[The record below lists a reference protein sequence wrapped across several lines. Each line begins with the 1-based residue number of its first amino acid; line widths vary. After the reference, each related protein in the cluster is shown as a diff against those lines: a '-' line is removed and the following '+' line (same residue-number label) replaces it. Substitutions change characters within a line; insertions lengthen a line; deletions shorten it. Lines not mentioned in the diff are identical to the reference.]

1 MFKRLIPK
9 KDVFFDHMEGLAG
22 KAAEIVAAFR
32 AQLDHPDESQA
43 RLAAVKAIEHD
54 ADRIL
59 HATIA
64 DLHRTFVTPLDRNEI
79 STICKRLDDII
90 DLVEGAAMRAFHYE
104 IRDVRPPLKALLDV
118 LDRQVV
124 ALREGLGALHDLRHP
139 QPLRDC
145 IVKVH
150 TLENEADDIL
160 RPAIGNLFREEQD
173 PRMILKWKEI
183 YEHVEKATD
192 RCEDVADHIE
202 NVLLEYS

>member
-9 KDVFFDHMEGLAG
+9 KDVFFDHMEALAA

-32 AQLDHPDESQA
+32 AQLDHPGEGQA
-43 RLAAVKAIEHD
+43 RVAAVKAIEHE
-54 ADRIL
+54 ADNIL

-90 DLVEGAAMRAFHYE
+90 DLVEGASMRVYHYE
-104 IRDVRPPLKALLDV
+104 IRETRAPLTALLDV
-118 LDRQVV
+118 LDRQVA
-124 ALREGLGALHDLRHP
+124 ALREGLAALHDLRHP
-139 QPLRDC
+139 EPLRDC

-160 RPAIGNLFREEQD
+160 RPAIGNLFREEKD
-173 PRMILKWKEI
+173 PRLILKWKEI

>member
-1 MFKRLIPK
+1 LFKRLMRR
-9 KDVFFDHMEGLAG
+9 KDVFFDQMESLAT
-22 KAAEIVAAFR
+22 KAAEIVGAFR
-32 AQLDHPDESQA
+32 AQLDHQEDAQA
-43 RLAAVKAIEHD
+43 RLAAVKAIEHE
-54 ADRIL
+54 ADEIL
-59 HATIA
+59 HSTIE

-90 DLVEGAAMRAFHYE
+90 DLVEGAAMRVYHYE
-104 IRDVRPPLKALLDV
+104 IRDVRAPLRALLGV
-118 LDRQVV
+118 LERQIV
-124 ALREGLGALHDLRHP
+124 ALREGLAALHDLRHP
-139 QPLRDC
+139 EPLREC

-160 RPAIGNLFREEQD
+160 RPAIGSLFREEKD
-173 PRMILKWKEI
+173 PRLILKWKEI

>member
-1 MFKRLIPK
+1 LFKKK
-9 KDVFFDHMEGLAG
+9 KDVFFEHMEALGA
-22 KAAEIVAAFR
+22 KAEEIVTAFR
-32 AQLDHPDESQA
+32 EQLEHPDEAQA
-43 RLAAVKAIEHD
+43 RLAAVKAIEHA
-54 ADRIL
+54 ADHVL
-59 HATIA
+59 HETIGG
-64 DLHRTFVTPLDRNEI
+64 LHRTFVTPLDRNEI
-79 STICKRLDDII
+79 NTICKRLDDII
-90 DLVEGAAMRAFHYE
+90 DLVEGAAMRTYHYE
-104 IRDVRPPLKALLDV
+104 IRETRPPLRKLLDV
-118 LDRQVV
+118 LEQQVK
-124 ALREGLGALHDLRHP
+124 ALREALGALHDLRHP
-139 QPLRDC
+139 ELLRAC

>member
-1 MFKRLIPK
+1 MFKKLGRK
-9 KDVFFDHMEGLAG
+9 KDVFFEHMEKLAE
-22 KAAEIVAAFR
+22 KAQEIVTAFR
-32 AQLDHPDESQA
+32 AQLDHPEEAQS
-43 RLAAVKAIEHD
+43 RLAAVKAIEHE
-54 ADRIL
+54 ADRLL
-59 HATIA
+59 HGTIG

-104 IRDVRPPLKALLDV
+104 IRAARAPLLALLVV
-118 LDRQVV
+118 LEKQVT
-124 ALREGLGALHDLRHP
+124 ALREGLAVLHDMRHP
-139 QPLRDC
+139 EPLRQC
-145 IVKVH
+145 IVQVH

-160 RPAIGNLFREEQD
+160 RPTIGALFRDEQD

-202 NVLLEYS
+202 NILLEYS

>member
-1 MFKRLIPK
+1 VFKIGRK
-9 KDVFFDHMEGLAG
+9 KDVFFEHMEKLAE
-22 KAAEIVAAFR
+22 KAGEIVTAFR
-32 AQLDHPDESQA
+32 AQLDHPDEAQA
-43 RLAAVKAIEHD
+43 RLAAVKEIEHA
-54 ADRIL
+54 ADRLL
-59 HATIA
+59 HATIG

-79 STICKRLDDII
+79 NTMCKRLDDVI
-90 DLVEGAAMRAFHYE
+90 DLVEGAAMRAYHYE
-104 IRDVRPPLKALLDV
+104 IRTARPPLLALLDV
-118 LDRQVV
+118 LDKQVA

-139 QPLRDC
+139 QPLREC

-160 RPAIGNLFREEQD
+160 RPTIAGLFRDEQD

>member
-9 KDVFFDHMEGLAG
+9 KDVFFDHMEALAG
-22 KAAEIVAAFR
+22 KAAEIVVAFR
-32 AQLDHPDESQA
+32 AQLQHPDDAQV
-43 RLAAVKAIEHD
+43 RLAAVKEIEHE

-59 HATIA
+59 HTTIA

-90 DLVEGAAMRAFHYE
+90 DLVEGAAMRVYHYE
-104 IRDVRPPLKALLDV
+104 IREVRPPLTALLDV
-118 LDRQVV
+118 LDRQVA
-124 ALREGLGALHDLRHP
+124 ALREGLAALHDLRHP
-139 QPLRDC
+139 APLREC

-160 RPAIGNLFREEQD
+160 RPAIGNLFREEKD
-173 PRMILKWKEI
+173 PRLILKWKEI

>member
-1 MFKRLIPK
+1 MFRRLIPR
-9 KDVFFDHMEGLAG
+9 KDIFFDHMEALAA
-22 KAAEIVAAFR
+22 KAGEIVVAFR
-32 AQLDHPDESQA
+32 AQLDNQDDPQA
-43 RLAAVKAIEHD
+43 RVAAVKDIEHE
-54 ADRIL
+54 ADRLL

-90 DLVEGAAMRAFHYE
+90 DLVEGAAMRVYHYE
-104 IRDVRPPLKALLDV
+104 IREVRPPLRALLDV
-118 LDRQVV
+118 LERQVV
-124 ALREGLGALHDLRHP
+124 ALKEGLAALHDLRHP
-139 QPLRDC
+139 GPLREC

-160 RPAIGNLFREEQD
+160 RPAIGNLFREEKD
-173 PRMILKWKEI
+173 PRLILKWKEI

>member
-1 MFKRLIPK
+1 MFKRLMRR
-9 KDVFFDHMEGLAG
+9 KDVFFDQMESLAT
-22 KAAEIVAAFR
+22 KAAEIVGAFR
-32 AQLDHPDESQA
+32 AQLDHQEDAQA
-43 RLAAVKAIEHD
+43 RLAAVKAIEHE
-54 ADRIL
+54 ADEIL
-59 HATIA
+59 HSTIE

-90 DLVEGAAMRAFHYE
+90 DLVEGAAMRVYHYE
-104 IRDVRPPLKALLDV
+104 IRDVRAPLRALLGV
-118 LDRQVV
+118 LERQIV
-124 ALREGLGALHDLRHP
+124 ALREGLAALHDLRHP
-139 QPLRDC
+139 EPLREC

-160 RPAIGNLFREEQD
+160 RPAIGSLFREEKD
-173 PRMILKWKEI
+173 PRLILKWKEI

>member
-1 MFKRLIPK
+1 VFRRLIPK
-9 KDVFFDHMEGLAG
+9 KDVFFDHMEGLAA
-22 KAAEIVAAFR
+22 KAAEILVAFR
-32 AQLDHPDESQA
+32 AQLDHPAEAQA
-43 RLAAVKAIEHD
+43 RLAAVKAIEHQ
-54 ADRIL
+54 ADHLL
-59 HATIA
+59 HTTIA

-79 STICKRLDDII
+79 STICKRLDDVI
-90 DLVEGAAMRAFHYE
+90 DLVEGAAMRVYHYE
-104 IRDVRPPLKALLDV
+104 ITQVRTPLIALLGV
-118 LDRQVV
+118 LERQV
-124 ALREGLGALHDLRHP
+124 AAMREGLAALHDLRHP
-139 QPLRDC
+139 EPLRDC
-145 IVKVH
+145 IVKIH

>member
-1 MFKRLIPK
+1 LFKTLGRK
-9 KDVFFDHMEGLAG
+9 KDPFFEHMEMLAA
-22 KAAEIVAAFR
+22 KAEEIVAAFR
-32 AQLDHPDESQA
+32 AQLENPDEAQA

-54 ADRIL
+54 ADKLL
-59 HATIA
+59 HGTIG

-79 STICKRLDDII
+79 STMCKRLDDII
-90 DLVEGAAMRAFHYE
+90 DLVEGAAMRAYHYE
-104 IRDVRPPLKALLDV
+104 IRTTRPPLLALLVV
-118 LDRQVV
+118 LEKQVA
-124 ALREGLGALHDLRHP
+124 ALREGLAVLHDLRHP
-139 QPLRDC
+139 AALREC

-160 RPAIGNLFREEQD
+160 RPTIAGLFRDEQD

-192 RCEDVADHIE
+192 RCEDVADHLE

>member
-1 MFKRLIPK
+1 VFKRLIPK
-9 KDVFFDHMEGLAG
+9 KDVFFDHMEALAG
-22 KAAEIVAAFR
+22 KAAEIVVAFR
-32 AQLDHPDESQA
+32 KQLERPDNAQAL
-43 RLAAVKAIEHD
+43 LAAVKTIEHE
-54 ADRIL
+54 ADHIL

-90 DLVEGAAMRAFHYE
+90 DLVEGAAMRVYHYE
-104 IRDVRPPLKALLDV
+104 IREVRPPLASLLDV
-118 LDRQVV
+118 LDRQVA
-124 ALREGLGALHDLRHP
+124 ALREGLAALHDLRHP
-139 QPLRDC
+139 APLREC

-160 RPAIGNLFREEQD
+160 RPAIGNLFREEKD
-173 PRMILKWKEI
+173 PRLILKWKEI

>member
-1 MFKRLIPK
+1 LFRRLIPK
-9 KDVFFDHMEGLAG
+9 KDVFFDHMESLAT
-22 KAAEIVAAFR
+22 KAGEIVAAFR
-32 AQLDHPDESQA
+32 EQLDHPAEAQA
-43 RLAAVKAIEHD
+43 RLAAVKAIEHE

-59 HATIA
+59 HGTIA

-79 STICKRLDDII
+79 STICKRLDDVI
-90 DLVEGAAMRAFHYE
+90 DLVEGAAMRTYHYE
-104 IRDVRPPLKALLDV
+104 IRDVRPPLLALLDV
-118 LDRQVV
+118 LDRQVA

-160 RPAIGNLFREEQD
+160 RPAIGNLFREETD
-173 PRMILKWKEI
+173 PRLILKWKEI

>member
-1 MFKRLIPK
+1 MFKRLIPR
-9 KDVFFDHMEGLAG
+9 KDVFFDRMESLAS
-22 KAAEIVAAFR
+22 KAAEIVGAFR
-32 AQLDHPDESQA
+32 AQLDHQEDAQA
-43 RLAAVKAIEHD
+43 RLAAVKAIEHE
-54 ADRIL
+54 ADEIL
-59 HATIA
+59 HATIE

-90 DLVEGAAMRAFHYE
+90 DLVEGAAMRTYHYE
-104 IRDVRPPLKALLDV
+104 IRDVRAPLRALLGV
-118 LDRQVV
+118 LERQIV
-124 ALREGLGALHDLRHP
+124 ALREGLAALHDLRHP
-139 QPLRDC
+139 EPLREC

-160 RPAIGNLFREEQD
+160 RPAIGNLFREEKD
-173 PRMILKWKEI
+173 PRLILKWKEI

>member
-9 KDVFFDHMEGLAG
+9 KDVFFDHMEALAG
-22 KAAEIVAAFR
+22 KAAEIVVAFR
-32 AQLDHPDESQA
+32 AQLDHHEEAQA
-43 RLAAVKAIEHD
+43 RVAAVKEIEHA
-54 ADRIL
+54 ADHIL

-90 DLVEGAAMRAFHYE
+90 DLVEGAAMRVYHYE
-104 IRDVRPPLKALLDV
+104 IKEVRAPLKALLDV
-118 LDRQVV
+118 LDRQVA
-124 ALREGLGALHDLRHP
+124 ALREGLAALHDLRHP
-139 QPLRDC
+139 EPLREC

-160 RPAIGNLFREEQD
+160 RPAIGNLFREEKD
-173 PRMILKWKEI
+173 PRLILKWKEI

>member
-1 MFKRLIPK
+1 LFKRLIPR
-9 KDVFFDHMEGLAG
+9 KDVFFDHMESLAT
-22 KAAEIVAAFR
+22 KAAEIVGAFR
-32 AQLDHPDESQA
+32 AQLDHQDDAQA
-43 RLAAVKAIEHD
+43 RLAAVKAIEHE
-54 ADRIL
+54 ADGIL
-59 HATIA
+59 HSTIE

-90 DLVEGAAMRAFHYE
+90 DLVEGAAMRVYHYE
-104 IRDVRPPLKALLDV
+104 IRDVRAPLRALLGV
-118 LDRQVV
+118 LERQIV
-124 ALREGLGALHDLRHP
+124 ALREGLAALHDLRRP
-139 QPLRDC
+139 EPLREC

-160 RPAIGNLFREEQD
+160 RPAIGSLFREEKD
-173 PRMILKWKEI
+173 PRLILKWKEI

>member
-1 MFKRLIPK
+1 M
-9 KDVFFDHMEGLAG
+9 
-22 KAAEIVAAFR
+22 
-32 AQLDHPDESQA
+32 
-43 RLAAVKAIEHD
+43 KAIEHE
-54 ADRIL
+54 ADRCL
-59 HATIA
+59 HETIG

-90 DLVEGAAMRAFHYE
+90 DLVEGAAMRTFHYE
-104 IRDVRPPLKALLDV
+104 IRATRAPLLALLTV
-118 LDRQVV
+118 LEKQVV
-124 ALREGLGALHDLRHP
+124 ALREGLAVLHDMRHP
-139 QPLRDC
+139 EPLREC

-160 RPAIGNLFREEQD
+160 RPTIGSLFRDEQD

-202 NVLLEYS
+202 NILLEYS